1 MVATIFWLIKY
12 FHRSQLVGFE
22 PTLPEGNSFRVSRLN
37 HSATT
42 AYGRKHKI
50 TVSMD
55 IFVTERQQASL
66 VQW

>member
-12 FHRSQLVGFE
+12 FYRSQLVGFE